1 MSPKNR
7 APRGQG
13 QILRRPS
20 GAFLVKVPSGKYPN
34 GKTRYVTKTAL
45 TKTEAIR
52 IRSELLRERDAIG
65 LAAGPKTTLRVWA
78 LEILGSHS
86 GSVSERTLSDY
97 RRTLTKHVFPVL
109 GAKAIREIRSREI
122 QELLNGLRQTHSAS
136 TVNNV
141 RSALS
146 KVFTEAVRHN
156 VATVNPVR
164 HTEKFRRGEFEKT
177 QVRLPWSEEEVAQ
190 VRSALANHPLEAPIL
205 LMIVTGLRLGE
216 LLGLKWADVQLD
228 LHTISIERTISHPS
242 LLWPDG
248 TARRELV
255 IRPPKTAQS
264 KRVLQ
269 LQSPTMDLLIQHR
282 ARQEFQRAMAG
293 ADWVE
298 NDWIFTTQFGAEYDE
313 RNFRRAFLNMLHQ
326 HGIRRIR
333 LHDIRHTFATI
344 LVNRDS
350 GQLSA
355 VSKAL
360 GHSNLQITLGTYA
373 NTARVEKQATAAIS
387 AIVFPDIEPT
397 PPSNPP
403 DTTLMPQILT
413 SEDHFYRV
421 KSK

>member
-1 MSPKNR
+1 
-7 APRGQG
+7 
-13 QILRRPS
+13 
-20 GAFLVKVPSGKYPN
+20 LVKVPAGKYAN
-34 GKTRYVTKTAL
+34 GKTRFVTKTTQ
-45 TKTEAIR
+45 TKTKAIR
-52 IRSELLRERDAIG
+52 TRGELLRERDAIG
-65 LAAGPKTTLRVWA
+65 LVAGPQTTLRVWA
-78 LEILGSHS
+78 LEVTSSQS
-86 GSVSERTLSDY
+86 GKVSERTLSDY

-109 GAKAIREIRSREI
+109 GSRPVRDIKSREI
-122 QELLNGLRQTHSAS
+122 QDVLNNLRQTHSAA

-141 RSALS
+141 RTALS

-156 VATVNPVR
+156 VAATNPVR
-164 HTEKFRRGEFEKT
+164 NTEKFRRSETDKT
-177 QVRLPWSEEEVAQ
+177 QVCRPWSEEEVAQ
-190 VRSALANHPLEAPIL
+190 VRRALVNHELEAPIL

-216 LLGLKWADVQLD
+216 LLGLKWADVQFEF
-228 LHTISIERTISHPS
+228 HTISIERTISHPS

-248 TARRELV
+248 TARRELIV
-255 IRPPKTAQS
+255 RPPKTAQS
-264 KRVLQ
+264 RRVLQ
-269 LQSPTMDLLIQHR
+269 LQSPTMDILRQHKE
-282 ARQEFQRAMAG
+282 RQVFQRAMAG
-293 ADWVE
+293 AEWVE
-298 NDWIFTTQFGAEYDE
+298 NDWVFTTKFGAEYDE
-313 RNFRRAFLNMLHQ
+313 RNFRRSYEKLLHH
-326 HGIRRIR
+326 HGIRPIR

-397 PPSNPP
+397 PPSNPL

-413 SEDHFYRV
+413 SEGHFYRV